1 MTVVPERWSAR
12 WEGHF
17 ERASGLCSEPPRTRR
32 HVGVCLTLLL
42 AISKCPRAA
51 STAGGVETA
60 YWEAITVD
68 DSTNRSPDKAE
79 AYDQFV
85 KPGDAVETPDGG
97 LWVVND
103 VAGDDLAVVS
113 AHRDALGTVY
123 ADVYDAVATRLP
135 IKFTTKVVDA
145 RAVHR
150 E

>member
-1 MTVVPERWSAR
+1 VTALGLFFSIERERPLAGWRAR
-12 WEGHF
+12 KRVHMN
-17 ERASGLCSEPPRTRR
+17 L
-32 HVGVCLTLLL
+32 VLT
-42 AISKCPRAA
+42 ASKCPRTA

-68 DSTNRSPDKAE
+68 DSTNRSSDKAE

-113 AHRDALGTVY
+113 AYRDALGTVY
-123 ADVYDAVATRLP
+123 ADVYDVVTTRLP
-135 IKFTTKVVDA
+135 VKFTTKVVDA